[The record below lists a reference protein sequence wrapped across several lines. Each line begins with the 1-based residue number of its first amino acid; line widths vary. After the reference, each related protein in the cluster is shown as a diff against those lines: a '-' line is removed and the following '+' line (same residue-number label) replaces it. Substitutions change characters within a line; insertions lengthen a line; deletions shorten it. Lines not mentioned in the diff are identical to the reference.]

1 MAILLH
7 SASSQK
13 LAGSIHNGFTGMF
26 YLHNPSGRTMS
37 LRVSG
42 VSVHLVYTCIYIHVI
57 LYLDKLN

>member
-1 MAILLH
+1 MAILFR

-26 YLHNPSGRTMS
+26 HLHNPSGRIMA

-42 VSVHLVYTCIYIHVI
+42 VSVPI
-57 LYLDKLN
+57 